1 MEKIMFYILV
11 PVYNVEKYIDNSIQ
25 SVINQTFTNW
35 NLLLVDDG
43 STDGCGNICDK
54 YSKFDNRII
63 VLHKKNQ
70 GLISARRTAINYV
83 IDNNQYN
90 NSYVVFLDS
99 DDSLKENALETIKN
113 YIELSG
119 SEMIIYGMDKIYN
132 NEIIQRFN
140 YNNERMIKNK
150 KELYKLVFNNSEY
163 NSLCRKAC
171 SVRLFKKDN
180 YEQYYNLSN
189 GEDLLQSISLYKL
202 CNSAYIINK
211 SLYNYTVNPSSITH
225 TVNYDN
231 YRIDNTIRKKVFDF
245 LENENVFNEM
255 DFCQYRSYCISL
267 IIKSL
272 IMISR
277 FDTNIKNKVKLF
289 NDIKNDEYFIKYISK
304 QKYNKKTLGV
314 KRIIFNLFLK
324 NRYILLIN
332 LIKLYSCVKTENE

>member
-35 NLLLVDDG
+35 KLLLVDDG

-202 CNSAYIINK
+202 CNS
-211 SLYNYTVNPSSITH
+211 PG
-225 TVNYDN
+225 
-231 YRIDNTIRKKVFDF
+231 FPF
-245 LENENVFNEM
+245 
-255 DFCQYRSYCISL
+255 
-267 IIKSL
+267 
-272 IMISR
+272 
-277 FDTNIKNKVKLF
+277 
-289 NDIKNDEYFIKYISK
+289 
-304 QKYNKKTLGV
+304 
-314 KRIIFNLFLK
+314 FNLK
-324 NRYILLIN
+324 NE
-332 LIKLYSCVKTENE
+332 S